1 MTSSISLCILAFAPI
16 ENPLG
21 AGTHPNTLQ
30 IAAIRKGTVLRVR
43 GWTVRPSSVT
53 MTAMPKTKP
62 VRCEDCYFHQN
73 MLCALNL
80 DKPCTTFRPA
90 ERGLEPERQL
100 AFVFRAE
107 RTTATYAFPQPN
119 G

>member
-1 MTSSISLCILAFAPI
+1 VTSSISPCILAFAPI
-16 ENPLG
+16 ENPLV
-21 AGTHPNTLQ
+21 AGTPTNTLQ
-30 IAAIRKGTVLRVR
+30 IAGIGKGTVLRVR
-43 GWTVRPSSVT
+43 GWTRRPGSVT
-53 MTAMPKTKP
+53 IAAMPKTKP
-62 VRCEDCYFHQN
+62 VRCEDCYFRQN

-107 RTTATYAFPQPN
+107 RTTAAYAFPQPN
-119 G
+119 A